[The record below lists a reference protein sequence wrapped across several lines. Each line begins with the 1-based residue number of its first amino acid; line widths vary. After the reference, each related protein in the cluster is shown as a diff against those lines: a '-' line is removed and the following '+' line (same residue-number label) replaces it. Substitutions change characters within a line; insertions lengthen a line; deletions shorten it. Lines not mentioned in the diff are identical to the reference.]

1 MTTDEELYQQVMA
14 ELDWDLALEARRIK
28 VHVRDGTVT
37 LSGEVSS
44 HAEKWHAEEAV
55 SQVSRVAALMNN
67 IEVVVSSAHVRTD
80 SDIASAA
87 VNALEWNTSLVNH
100 KISVNVS
107 DGWLVLSG
115 EVASDHQRQTAGYAV
130 RYLQGVRGINN
141 DITIGTHTYP
151 DTIKADIESA
161 FRRRASIDAH
171 GIEVLVNNG
180 EVTLTG
186 AVASLPELEM
196 ARSTALRTAGVQK
209 VVSHLIV
216 SSQR

>member
-1 MTTDEELYQQVMA
+1 MTTDEELHQQVIA
-14 ELDWDLALEARRIK
+14 ELNWDLALEAKHIL
-28 VHVRDGTVT
+28 VHVSDGTVT

-44 HAEKWHAEEAV
+44 HAEKWHAEEAA
-55 SQVSRVAALMNN
+55 SQVSRVVALINN
-67 IEVVVSSAHVRTD
+67 IEVIVSSNHVRTD
-80 SDIASAA
+80 SDIVLAA
-87 VNALEWNTSLVNH
+87 VNALEWNASLAGH

-115 EVASDHQRQTAGYAV
+115 EVESEHQRQTAGYAV
-130 RYLQGVRGINN
+130 RYLQGIRGINN
-141 DITIGTHTYP
+141 DITIKTHAYP

-171 GIEVLVNNG
+171 GIEVLVNHG

-196 ARSTALRTAGVQK
+196 ARSTASGTAGVQR

-216 SSQR
+216 SSHR